1 MTHVLFVDS
10 NVPGFDTMRIALD
23 RGYVVSFL
31 QPKHRLYTDT
41 DLTKSVKAGVHNLIS
56 IENPTS
62 FYEVA
67 RAMALIQSVLPI
79 DGVITQLEPCVDAVA
94 KACVVHNI
102 RFTNAT
108 AVQNSKNKR
117 KAREL
122 VEQAKL
128 KSGFHAIGKTA
139 DDVGKIAARY
149 GKPVVVKPQVAFD
162 SILPVAAQT
171 SPEAK
176 QAAQDILDRID
187 DLAPEIRGQIAND
200 LLVEELL
207 VGPLVSIEL
216 GLLDGEFFRFMIS
229 GRPRAKANDCIKMG
243 TSMPAQI
250 SFEDQEN
257 CCVYAEQVAK
267 ALGLDIGIFHIEM
280 ILTTEGPA
288 LVEVN
293 PRLMGCVIPS
303 LYENVTGDC
312 LLNHLIDIHLGKRP
326 RWKPVAPKTAI
337 TTRKLMPTEDG
348 KLPTLIDL
356 HWVHNQP
363 DIIQFDPYKLNPN
376 ASVKAHDILARFQ
389 VKSDTITEADSRANR
404 YLSKM
409 AEELQIKLFE

>member
-56 IENPTS
+56 IEDPTS

-79 DGVITQLEPCVDAVA
+79 DGVITQLEPCADAVA

-139 DDVGKIAARY
+139 DDVGKIAVRY

-171 SPEAK
+171 SQEAK
-176 QAAQDILDRID
+176 LAAQDILDRID
-187 DLAPEIRGQIAND
+187 DLAPEIRGQIANG

-229 GRPRAKANDCIKMG
+229 GRPRAKANDGIGCQLGKLEIFQWAAFDLFVCQRMAATG
-243 TSMPAQI
+243 TLDQVMYPTQPTGQDDRLGPPLHGNRRSATGRGRQRFELCSQLPCQPNSALTNTE
-250 SFEDQEN
+250 SFGD
-257 CCVYAEQVAK
+257 VDDVA
-267 ALGLDIGIFHIEM
+267 
-280 ILTTEGPA
+280 
-288 LVEVN
+288 
-293 PRLMGCVIPS
+293 
-303 LYENVTGDC
+303 
-312 LLNHLIDIHLGKRP
+312 IDILQGARLRCDEGKTCLP
-326 RWKPVAPKTAI
+326 QAI
-337 TTRKLMPTEDG
+337 DHFLVPG
-348 KLPTLIDL
+348 HGQGSQHQI
-356 HWVHNQP
+356 
-363 DIIQFDPYKLNPN
+363 
-376 ASVKAHDILARFQ
+376 RF
-389 VKSDTITEADSRANR
+389 
-404 YLSKM
+404 
-409 AEELQIKLFE
+409 